1 MIVVT
6 GATGNVGRQVVAAL
20 AAPAAE
26 NSGATAPQVVAV
38 SRRPAEPAG
47 PGQGQEQNPEPGRP
61 RVIHR
66 QADLGSPDTLRPAFE
81 GADALFLLVA
91 GDDPHAVLDAA
102 KTAGIRRVVLLS
114 SQGAG
119 TRPQAYAHAAA
130 FEAAVRDS
138 GLEWTVL
145 RPGGFASNAFAWAET
160 VRTRRTVFA
169 PFGDV
174 ALPVVDPADVAQVA
188 AAVLREPGHAGRTYE
203 LTGPAALSPRERA
216 SALGAALGEPV
227 DFVEQSRA
235 EAREQMLGFMPEPVA
250 DATLGILG
258 EPLPAE
264 QAVTPDVERVLGRP
278 AGSFAA
284 WAAGHRAAFA

>member
-6 GATGNVGRQVVAAL
+6 GATGNVGRQVVGAL
-20 AAPAAE
+20 AAAGE
-26 NSGATAPQVVAV
+26 EVVAV
-38 SRRPAEPAG
+38 SRRAQKAQA
-47 PGQGQEQNPEPGRP
+47 GQGALTG
-61 RVIHR
+61 VVHR
-66 QADLGSPDTLRPAFE
+66 QGDLAVPDGLRPVLA

-174 ALPVVDPADVAQVA
+174 ALPVIDPADVARVA
-188 AAVLREPGHAGRTYE
+188 AAVLRTEGHAGRTYE
-203 LTGPAALSPRERA
+203 LTGPAALTPRERA
-216 SALGAALGEPV
+216 RAIGAALGEPV

>member
-20 AAPAAE
+20 AAPGEEA
-26 NSGATAPQVVAV
+26 GPQVIAV
-38 SRRPAEPAG
+38 SRRAAEAAG
-47 PGQGQEQNPEPGRP
+47 PEAPADTP
-61 RVIHR
+61 RVARR
-66 QADLGSPDTLRPAFE
+66 QADLAAPDSLPAAFE
-81 GADALFLLVA
+81 GADSLFLLVA
-91 GDDPHAVLDAA
+91 GDDPHAVLGAA
-102 KTAGIRRVVLLS
+102 KTAGVRRVVLLS

-138 GLEWTVL
+138 GLDWTVL
-145 RPGGFASNAFAWAET
+145 RPGGFASNAFAWAST

-174 ALPVVDPADVAQVA
+174 ALPVIDPADVAQVA
-188 AAVLREPGHAGRTYE
+188 AAVLREEGHAGRTYE

-216 SALGAALGEPV
+216 RAIGAALGEPV

-258 EPLPAE
+258 GPLPAE
-264 QAVTPDVERVLGRP
+264 QAVTPDVERVLGRA
-278 AGSFAA
+278 AGTFAA
-284 WAAGHRAAFA
+284 WAAGHSAAFA

>member
-6 GATGNVGRQVVAAL
+6 GATGNVGQQVVSAL
-20 AAPAAE
+20 AAAGGE
-26 NSGATAPQVVAV
+26 EVVAM
-38 SRRPAEPAG
+38 SRQAAPATPTG
-47 PGQGQEQNPEPGRP
+47 
-61 RVIHR
+61 VTHR
-66 QADLGSPDTLRPAFE
+66 QGDLAAPDSLRPAFD
-81 GADALFLLVA
+81 GADTLFLLVA

-102 KTAGIRRVVLLS
+102 KAGGVRRVVLLS

-119 TRPQAYAHAAA
+119 TRPQAYAHPAR
-130 FEAAVRDS
+130 FEAAVRGS
-138 GLEWTVL
+138 GLDWTVL

-174 ALPVVDPADVAQVA
+174 ALPAIDPADIAQVA
-188 AAVLREPGHAGRTYE
+188 AAVLREEGHVGRTYE

-216 SALGAALGEPV
+216 RAIGAALGEPV

-264 QAVTPDVERVLGRP
+264 QAVTSDVERVLGRP
-278 AGSFAA
+278 AGTFAA
-284 WAAGHRAAFA
+284 WAARHAAAFA